1 MFWRQTH
8 GKDEVSEMLMFSGLE
23 TQSEISLLLDELYG
37 GLSGRASLERVGGE
51 RPALRW
57 GAEHPE
63 GERGQAREGGHQ
75 PLCAEVQATPNQ
87 DPLKLAVVW

>member
-37 GLSGRASLERVGGE
+37 GLSGRASLERGGR

-57 GAEHPE
+57 AAEHPE
-63 GERGQAREGGHQ
+63 EERGQVRE
-75 PLCAEVQATPNQ
+75 EVTSRSALKSKQLQTKTP
-87 DPLKLAVVW
+87 

>member
-63 GERGQAREGGHQ
+63 GERGQAREGVTSRSALKSKQ
-75 PLCAEVQATPNQ
+75 LRTK